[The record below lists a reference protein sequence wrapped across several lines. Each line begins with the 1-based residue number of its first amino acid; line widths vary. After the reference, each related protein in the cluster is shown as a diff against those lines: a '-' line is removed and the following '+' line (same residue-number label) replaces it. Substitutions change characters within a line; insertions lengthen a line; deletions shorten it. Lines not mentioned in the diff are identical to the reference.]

1 MFDLLFIASAV
12 VTCTNIFKESLKPA
26 IPMENWANKELINED
41 ISNNI
46 PVEQRIK
53 NARNGK
59 YKLTNVYQEPHK
71 INGKIN
77 IENTLLYKK
86 DVEKYGYIQA
96 SKWVRQGKY
105 NLSPEERKKELK
117 RLEEYYRKL
126 YKMK

>member
-12 VTCTNIFKESLKPA
+12 VTCANILKESLEPV

-41 ISNNI
+41 ISKNI

-53 NARNGK
+53 NARDGK
-59 YKLTNVYQEPHK
+59 YKLTNVYEEPHK

-105 NLSPEERKKELK
+105 NLSPEEQKKELK